1 MSRPR
6 RWVWFFSLL
15 ALLGAGA
22 VVAPWL
28 YNLHMQLKP
37 EQLAA
42 ARQRWQENGPADYN
56 LELHQ
61 KEDEGA
67 EEVCLVKVRGGRVA
81 GVVVDGK
88 GLTPSEFATRAG
100 WQPPTVPDLLDRI
113 EDELEEDLSGGK
125 RRNYATARFDE
136 RTGCPLRYV
145 RVDRA
150 KHRLAWT
157 VKLLPAE

>member
-37 EQLAA
+37 EQLDA
-42 ARQRWQENGPADYN
+42 ARRRWQENGPADYN

-81 GVVVDGK
+81 GVVVNGK
-88 GLTPSEFATRAG
+88 PLPASELAALAKE
-100 WQPPTVPDLLDRI
+100 QPLTVPDLFDAI
-113 EDELEEDLSGGK
+113 DAGLEEDLSGGK